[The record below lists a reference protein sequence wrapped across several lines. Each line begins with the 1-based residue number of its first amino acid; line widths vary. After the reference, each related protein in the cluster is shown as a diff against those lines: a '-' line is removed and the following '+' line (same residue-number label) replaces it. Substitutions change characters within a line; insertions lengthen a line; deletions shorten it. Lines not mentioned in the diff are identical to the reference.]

1 MSLSRRQHFRS
12 IALRSPFWLAA
23 LSPLCLASQ
32 VQAAGT
38 LAGTP
43 IENTASASYD
53 DGGTTITVD
62 SNTVSLIVDEILDI
76 VVTSA
81 DPGDV
86 TVRPGEADA
95 ILSFSVTNGGNG
107 PEAVVLTIDPNVTG
121 DDFDP
126 DAVTLFIDTDGNGS
140 YDAGTDTL
148 YDAGAPPVLN
158 PDETITVFILGDIP
172 AGAAD
177 GDRSETEL
185 TGTAATGSGTPG
197 TVFAGQGEGGGDAVV
212 GSTGAT
218 DSDSGFYAVL
228 DADIDLTKTATILD
242 PFGGATQVPGSV
254 ITYRLTAE
262 TTGSGTL
269 GNVVIT
275 DAIPDDTTYVDESI
289 TLDSTGLTDSADSDA
304 GAFDGAGIAVTLG
317 TVAGGATNIIEFQV
331 VID

>member
-1 MSLSRRQHFRS
+1 MSLCRRRRYH
-12 IALRSPFWLAA
+12 ITALRSA
-23 LSPLCLASQ
+23 LCLTALAPALMASQ

-43 IENTASASYD
+43 IVNTASASYD
-53 DGGTTITVD
+53 DGGSTVTVN

-86 TVRPGEADA
+86 SAQPGENNA
-95 ILSFSVTNGGNG
+95 ILTFTVTNGGNG
-107 PEAVVLTIDPNVTG
+107 PEAVLLTIDPNVAG

-126 DAVTLFIDTDGNGS
+126 DAVTLFIDTDDNGS

-148 YDAGAPPVLN
+148 YNAGSPPLLN
-158 PDETITVFILGDIP
+158 PDETITVFVLGDIP
-172 AGAAD
+172 AAAID
-177 GDRSETEL
+177 GERSEVML
-185 TGTAATGSGTPG
+185 TGTAVTGSGAPG

-218 DSDSGFYAVL
+218 DDDTGFYLIL
-228 DADIDLTKTATILD
+228 DADIDLTKSATVLD
-242 PFGGATQVPGSV
+242 PFGGTTQIPGSI
-254 ITYRLTAE
+254 ITYRLSAA

-269 GNVVIT
+269 INVAIT
-275 DAIPDDTTYVDESI
+275 DTIPTDTTYVADSI
-289 TLDSTGLTDSADSDA
+289 ALDGGGLTDLTDADA
-304 GAFDGAGIAVTLG
+304 GEFDGTGISVALGSVTGG
-317 TVAGGATNIIEFQV
+317 TTNIIEFQV

>member
-1 MSLSRRQHFRS
+1 MSLGQRQKFRS
-12 IALRSPFWLAA
+12 IALHSPLWLAA

-53 DGGTTITVD
+53 DGGTTVTVD

-76 VVTSA
+76 AVTSA
-81 DPGDV
+81 DPGDIS
-86 TVRPGEADA
+86 VRPNESDA
-95 ILSFSVTNGGNG
+95 VLSFTVTNGGNG
-107 PEAVVLTIDPNVTG
+107 PEAVVLAVDPNMAG

-126 DAVTLFIDTDGNGS
+126 DSVTFFIDTDGNGS

-148 YDAGAPPVLN
+148 YNAASPPVLS

-172 AGAAD
+172 TGAAD
-177 GDRSETEL
+177 GERSEVQL

-218 DSDSGFYAVL
+218 DDDSGFYAVI
-228 DADIDLTKTATILD
+228 DATLDLTKSATVLD
-242 PFGGATQVPGSV
+242 PFGGSTQIPGSV

-262 TTGSGTL
+262 TTGSGSID
-269 GNVVIT
+269 NVVIT
-275 DAIPDDTTYVDESI
+275 DAIPGDTTYVDESI
-289 TLDSTGLTDSADSDA
+289 TLDSAGLTDATDADA
-304 GAFDGAGIAVTLG
+304 GIFDGTEIAVTLG
-317 TVAGGATNIIEFQV
+317 TVAGGTTNIIEFQV

>member
-1 MSLSRRQHFRS
+1 MSLRRRTHLHS
-12 IALRSPFWLAA
+12 VALRAPLLLAA
-23 LSPLCLASQ
+23 LSPASLASQ
-32 VQAAGT
+32 AQAAGT

-43 IENTASASYD
+43 IENTATASYD

-76 VVTSA
+76 AVTSA

-86 TVRPGEADA
+86 PVRPGELDSV
-95 ILSFSVTNGGNG
+95 LKFTVTNGGNG
-107 PEAVVLTIDPNVTG
+107 PEPVLLTIDPNIAS

-126 DAVTLFIDTDGNGS
+126 AAVTIFIDTDDNGV
-140 YDAGTDTL
+140 YDVGTDTL
-148 YDAGAPPVLN
+148 YTLATPPTLDPDAS
-158 PDETITVFILGDIP
+158 ITVFLLGDIP
-172 AGAAD
+172 ATTAD
-177 GDRSETEL
+177 GERSEVEL

-218 DSDSGFYAVL
+218 ANDSGFYAVV
-228 DADIDLTKTATILD
+228 DATLDLTKSATVLD

-262 TTGSGTL
+262 TTGSGSID
-269 GNVVIT
+269 NVVIT
-275 DAIPDDTTYVDESI
+275 DAIPGATTYVDESI
-289 TLDSTGLTDSADSDA
+289 TLDSTGLTDTADADA
-304 GAFDGAGIAVTLG
+304 GTFDGSGIAVTLG
-317 TVAGGATNIIEFQV
+317 TVAGGTTNIIEFQV